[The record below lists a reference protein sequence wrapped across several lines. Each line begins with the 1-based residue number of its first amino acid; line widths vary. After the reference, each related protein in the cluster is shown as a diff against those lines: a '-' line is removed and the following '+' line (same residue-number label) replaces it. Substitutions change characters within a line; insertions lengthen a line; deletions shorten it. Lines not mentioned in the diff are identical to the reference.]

1 MISFLGTV
9 ETGLFGLFLFLF
21 RTSLTLYSVGDYTL
35 RVTILKQKFS
45 KIINSRLQQG
55 SRGANSVATI
65 SECAD
70 EIYFVLAR
78 SERIPFGVKTCE
90 SLLLVDRCHESVVGA
105 AFDKDV

>member
-1 MISFLGTV
+1 MACFCFCYNIV
-9 ETGLFGLFLFLF
+9 NV
-21 RTSLTLYSVGDYTL
+21 VGDYTL

-90 SLLLVDRCHESVVGA
+90 SLLPVDRCDESNNQVSGFENVA
-105 AFDKDV
+105 NL

>member
-1 MISFLGTV
+1 M
-9 ETGLFGLFLFLF
+9 
-21 RTSLTLYSVGDYTL
+21 
-35 RVTILKQKFS
+35 RVTILKQTFS
-45 KIINSRLQQG
+45 KIIKSRLQQG

-90 SLLLVDRCHESVVGA
+90 SLLPVDRCYKSVVGA
-105 AFDKDV
+105 AFDKVSKKGFSMSCSSSMVNLILW

>member
-21 RTSLTLYSVGDYTL
+21 RTSLTLIGDYTL

-45 KIINSRLQQG
+45 KIIKSRLQQG

-70 EIYFVLAR
+70 EIYFLLAR

-90 SLLLVDRCHESVVGA
+90 SLLPVDRCHESVVGA